1 MWAICRRGVKLGHEI
16 ADDIVVTDQA
26 DVRCPSCSALV
37 RAGSPWCTLCY
48 ADLRPQPV
56 AVQPADLAHGTT
68 LEAVREPEPSYAGAG
83 ASFDPLTAPLSM
95 IEGAASAVQQAPSFT
110 VAPDVAPDVAAGAAL
125 LPAPVAAAVDAQ
137 AKAPAGWPCSRC
149 ATLVSFEDLAC
160 TTCGTPFLAGAA
172 GEADL
177 IERIGRGGLSKTA
190 KALIVGG
197 GSLAIIIVI
206 VSLMYLA
213 SLIL

>member
-16 ADDIVVTDQA
+16 ADDIDVTDQS
-26 DVRCPSCSALV
+26 DVRCPSCSAQV

-56 AVQPADLAHGTT
+56 AVASADPAHGTAT
-68 LEAVREPEPSYAGAG
+68 EPAREPEPSYAGAG
-83 ASFDPLTAPLSM
+83 GSFDPLTAPLSM
-95 IEGAASAVQQAPSFT
+95 IEGALLQHQPNVM
-110 VAPDVAPDVAAGAAL
+110 AAL
-125 LPAPVAAAVDAQ
+125 TPAPVQPPAPTDTAAAAP
-137 AKAPAGWPCSRC
+137 AKQPAGWPCSRC
-149 ATLVSFEDLAC
+149 STLVSFDDMAC

-177 IERIGRGGLSKTA
+177 IERIGRGGLSKTT

-197 GSLAIIIVI
+197 GSLAIIVVI

-213 SLIL
+213 SLVL